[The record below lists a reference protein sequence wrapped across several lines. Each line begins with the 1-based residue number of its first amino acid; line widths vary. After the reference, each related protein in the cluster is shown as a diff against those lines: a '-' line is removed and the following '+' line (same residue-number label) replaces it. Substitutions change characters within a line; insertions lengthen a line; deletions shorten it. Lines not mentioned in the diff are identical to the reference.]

1 MCPAQPRPSGEA
13 LAPPAKFVPRGAGAE
28 AVAKGITANYAV
40 FSSER
45 IRGITFL
52 ANFQFF
58 SLYEHKGINEF
69 ENTAPQLLLVKVLPL
84 FHERSSKTADLVEKR
99 LKKLSSQSEQQIKE
113 KGQKN
118 KWKILKKK
126 ADK

>member
-1 MCPAQPRPSGEA
+1 MPC
-13 LAPPAKFVPRGAGAE
+13 GAGAE
-28 AVAKGITANYAV
+28 AMAKGITANYAV

-69 ENTAPQLLLVKVLPL
+69 ENTAPQLLLVKVFP
-84 FHERSSKTADLVEKR
+84 SSTSAVV
-99 LKKLSSQSEQQIKE
+99 KLQIWVKYV
-113 KGQKN
+113 
-118 KWKILKKK
+118 
-126 ADK
+126 